1 MRNSVRK
8 TLPLA
13 IAFLLVLSG
22 AAFAG
27 DNAGVVLSLD
37 TAAELAGVAGGA
49 TVEVTLSAAGLVN
62 AKQFDIIVE
71 VSPADA
77 FDLTATTFAHNAAQ
91 FTISPGVEFP
101 AAGQVKSGAA
111 SFGAAV
117 NGDALM
123 GTFNLKTADSFTTAT
138 EATIKV
144 IRYSVGPSSTVRDVF
159 DEAALGLSITVNPP
173 APPVPNAKGTWT
185 IKISKAAAEA
195 LLNDPAKK
203 AKLETDLKATLAKLL
218 NISADRI
225 LITGLSAGSLIVDYE
240 IIADPDPAAPTGEA
254 LVASLDQL
262 IADDPAAVVAALEAD
277 TELAAVG
284 EPTLTAGSATDF
296 SRDYSAVGDG
306 SSADG
311 SAGEVTMSVNFTDE
325 TGEVAAGQ
333 AVSWAITNNG
343 SETVYVLG
351 EGEVAGGGSLTVAV
365 ATGATGSSAISL
377 DAEGGKLAGTTSI
390 AVVASVTAANSEGVD
405 KNLSVTFAAT
415 WDVPVAAEL
424 ASFAG
429 AVTPDDGVLLQWSVA
444 SQSNNLG
451 WEVYRSTDDVAFE
464 KVGDLVVGDG
474 TSDEFKSYSFTDGEL
489 PAADVLYY
497 YLKQVDL
504 DGTSARSSVIE
515 VVLSA
520 TAVSQQALPTASAL
534 QQNYPNPFN
543 PETTISFDLSAESVV
558 KLTVYSMT
566 GQVVRTLVDG
576 KALSAG
582 QYKSVWD
589 GRDENGAKVG
599 SGVYF
604 YQLNA
609 GDFTA
614 KKKMTLLQ

>member
-1 MRNSVRK
+1 
-8 TLPLA
+8 
-13 IAFLLVLSG
+13 
-22 AAFAG
+22 
-27 DNAGVVLSLD
+27 
-37 TAAELAGVAGGA
+37 
-49 TVEVTLSAAGLVN
+49 
-62 AKQFDIIVE
+62 
-71 VSPADA
+71 
-77 FDLTATTFAHNAAQ
+77 
-91 FTISPGVEFP
+91 
-101 AAGQVKSGAA
+101 
-111 SFGAAV
+111 
-117 NGDALM
+117 M

-203 AKLETDLKATLAKLL
+203 AKLETDLKTALAKLL